1 MKLLTFGCSFTD
13 NDNENREMVNG
24 KYLEP
29 HNTWPVEL
37 ARLTDSNP
45 ICNGKGAAGNF
56 YITNRIYETIDDSDN
71 SVVIVMWSGIDRID
85 MAVSKRELK
94 S

>member
-37 ARLTDSNP
+37 ARLTNTNP
-45 ICNGKGAAGNF
+45 ICKGMGGVGNY
-56 YITNRIYETIDDSDN
+56 YIANAVYDTVVNSDDTS
-71 SVVIVMWSGIDRID
+71 VIVMWSGIDRID
-85 MAVSKRELK
+85 MAVSKRN
-94 S
+94 